1 MKKNPAESTF
11 LLLSNYS
18 FESAETNVNDMI
30 FGWLSLYPGK
40 WVVAAIVEA
49 IYQGRYKVESV
60 SRILNSWN
68 TKGYPAHHFD
78 YDFADVVC
86 KQLINL
92 GTYGVPRSYREAM
105 KSMQHLNYA
114 VSEQLTSD
122 QNQPHQ
128 EQELAEANPKK
139 SSKTAP
145 KNTPNQKIG
154 QCERLVVHIS
164 A

>member
-11 LLLSNYS
+11 ILLSNYS
-18 FESAETNVNDMI
+18 FELTETNVNDMV

-60 SRILNSWN
+60 SRILSSWN

-86 KQLINL
+86 KQLVNL
-92 GTYGVPRSYREAM
+92 GTYRVSKSNREAM
-105 KSMQHLNYA
+105 KTMQHQEHT
-114 VSEQLTSD
+114 VSEQLKTEVNHQREG
-122 QNQPHQ
+122 QN
-128 EQELAEANPKK
+128 LAEMIPKK
-139 SSKTAP
+139 HCKTGF

-154 QCERLVVHIS
+154 ECERLVVHIT

>member
-18 FESAETNVNDMI
+18 FELTEANVSDLV
-30 FGWLSLYPGK
+30 FLWLSLYPGK

-60 SRILNSWN
+60 SRILASWN
-68 TKGYPAHHFD
+68 SRGYPVHHFD

-86 KQLINL
+86 KKLANL
-92 GTYGVPRSYREAM
+92 SSYRANTFCHKGEG
-105 KSMQHLNYA
+105 SMQYLEHA
-114 VSEQLTSD
+114 VVEQNLPNKVTENKEEYPSGINPQKQ
-122 QNQPHQ
+122 QN
-128 EQELAEANPKK
+128 LVR
-139 SSKTAP
+139 

-154 QCERLVVHIS
+154 QHERLAVRLIV
-164 A
+164 

>member
-18 FESAETNVNDMI
+18 FELPETNVADLV
-30 FGWLSLYPGK
+30 FLWLSLYPGK

-60 SRILNSWN
+60 SRILESWSAR
-68 TKGYPAHHFD
+68 GYPVHHFD

-86 KQLINL
+86 KKLANL
-92 GTYGVPRSYREAM
+92 SSYQVNNFCPNYER
-105 KSMQHLNYA
+105 SMQYLENSA
-114 VSEQLTSD
+114 LEQTLSSKASE
-122 QNQPHQ
+122 N
-128 EQELAEANPKK
+128 EGEK
-139 SSKTAP
+139 SSDENLKKQTVAGR

-154 QCERLVVHIS
+154 QHERLVVRLI